1 MTFQIIVQII
11 LLGVALS
18 MDAFAVSIANGL
30 IYQDINK
37 KKALFIALVFGLMQ
51 GLMPLI
57 GYWLVELV
65 EFLVNGAGA
74 NAGNIMSAVVTWVAF
89 TLLLFIGGKMIIEGI
104 LSLRKPQEE
113 KIARLFSYKEV
124 LLFGVAT
131 SIDAL
136 GSGIAGSDYVT
147 ASYDASTDSTTI
159 ALVDS
164 RITSSSVLTSTSTKL
179 TREQDVY
186 GAIQAATGGTTIPA
200 QNPSVCTASTPCA
213 LVAEYNSTNSAMELH
228 WRTMATA
235 SDNGG
240 ACGDA
245 AGTGCNA
252 SNNPGA

>member
-18 MDAFAVSIANGL
+18 MDAFAVSITDGL

-65 EFLVNGAGA
+65 EFLVNGTGA

-136 GSGIAGSDYVT
+136 GSGVALHSGLSNN
-147 ASYDASTDSTTI
+147 TTI
-159 ALVDS
+159 FIHVSIIICITFVISLVGVLLGGKIEKLFKGKTE
-164 RITSSSVLTSTSTKL
+164 ITSIVGGVILILLAVWIIISH
-179 TREQDVY
+179 Y
-186 GAIQAATGGTTIPA
+186 TG
-200 QNPSVCTASTPCA
+200 
-213 LVAEYNSTNSAMELH
+213 L
-228 WRTMATA
+228 
-235 SDNGG
+235 
-240 ACGDA
+240 
-245 AGTGCNA
+245 
-252 SNNPGA
+252 